1 MPHPSNRQSPPPLA
15 DMLAARPVALFLD
28 FDGTLVEIADSPD
41 AIVVPAGLSARL
53 SALSERLGGRLALVS
68 GRGIVDVE
76 RHCGTLAIAVAGSHG
91 AARRMVGD
99 MSGSMLEPLP
109 PAIVAEIEA
118 FALANAVAFERKP
131 HGAALHS
138 RGAPEREE
146 DCLSFMVALAGQHGL
161 VAKRGKMVV
170 ELVRPGADKGAAVD
184 AFMALDPFAGATPVF
199 IGDDITD
206 DDGFAA
212 CLRRGGFGIAVGERE
227 SALARYGLA
236 DPTAVQQWL
245 EL

>member
-1 MPHPSNRQSPPPLA
+1 
-15 DMLAARPVALFLD
+15 
-28 FDGTLVEIADSPD
+28 
-41 AIVVPAGLSARL
+41 
-53 SALSERLGGRLALVS
+53 
-68 GRGIVDVE
+68 
-76 RHCGTLAIAVAGSHG
+76 LAIAVAGSHG
-91 AARRMVGD
+91 AVRRIAGD
-99 MSGSMLEPLP
+99 LSGGMLEPLP

-118 FALANAVAFERKP
+118 FALANTVAFERKP

-146 DCLSFMVALAGQHGL
+146 DCLAFMMALAGQHGL

-170 ELVRPGADKGAAVD
+170 ELVHPGADKGAAVN
-184 AFMALDPFAGATPVF
+184 AFMALDPFAGAMPVF

-212 CLRRGGFGIAVGERE
+212 CLRLGGFGIAVGERE